1 MSITQQLEI
10 QSKQIKHK
18 KKLKTKNEKS
28 ASLEKLSEYLKA
40 NNISEAEAIEK
51 LQVQDFDP
59 AKDFYATLVS
69 ASKQLMQKV
78 RDEMLDLDDPY
89 QKGLFQ
95 LLQAGDKI
103 NKSLKL
109 AKLEAYPED
118 DNTEDEGSF
127 LDRVSQRK

>member
-1 MSITQQLEI
+1 M
-10 QSKQIKHK
+10 
-18 KKLKTKNEKS
+18 KTKNAKS
-28 ASLEKLSEYLKA
+28 QNLENLSEYLKE
-40 NNISEAEAIEK
+40 NNISEAEAIER
-51 LQVQDFDP
+51 LQVQSFDP
-59 AKDFYATLVS
+59 AKDFYSTLVS

-118 DNTEDEGSF
+118 DNVEEEGGF
-127 LDRVSQRK
+127 LDRVSHRR

>member
-1 MSITQQLEI
+1 M
-10 QSKQIKHK
+10 
-18 KKLKTKNEKS
+18 KTKSEKLT
-28 ASLEKLSEYLKA
+28 SLEKISEYLKV
-40 NNISEAEAIEK
+40 NKITEEEAIER
-51 LQVQDFDP
+51 LEVQNFDP

-69 ASKQLMQKV
+69 ASKQLMSKV

-109 AKLEAYPED
+109 AKLEAYPEENVQED
-118 DNTEDEGSF
+118 DASF
-127 LDRVSQRK
+127 LDRVSGRK